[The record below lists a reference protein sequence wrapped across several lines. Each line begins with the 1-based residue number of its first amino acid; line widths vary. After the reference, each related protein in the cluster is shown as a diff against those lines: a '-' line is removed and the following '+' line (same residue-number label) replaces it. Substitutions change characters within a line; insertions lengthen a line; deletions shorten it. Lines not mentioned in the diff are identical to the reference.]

1 MKIGGVNMIKENAVH
16 IILSAVIAGIS
27 AYFEIIAVPIIMLIV
42 VMVIDYFTGLEGA
55 YVNKQLNSRIGII
68 GIIKK
73 ISYLGLVAVGMV
85 IDYVIKSALTQVG
98 VNIDFGYCIGMLIVI
113 WLIINELISILEN
126 LAEIG
131 VPLPKFITKIVDRLK
146 STIEDKAE

>member
-1 MKIGGVNMIKENAVH
+1 MKENVVQAIITAIVAGVSVYFGVVAIPILVLIAVM
-16 IILSAVIAGIS
+16 IVDYVTGLVGAYIAG
-27 AYFEIIAVPIIMLIV
+27 
-42 VMVIDYFTGLEGA
+42 
-55 YVNKQLNSRIGII
+55 QLNSRIGIV

-85 IDYVIKSALTQVG
+85 TDYIIYSALAQLG
-98 VNIDFGYCIGMLIVI
+98 VSIELGYCVGMVIVI

-131 VPLPKFITKIVDRLK
+131 VPLPTFITKLIARLK
-146 STIEDKAE
+146 NTVESKAE

>member
-1 MKIGGVNMIKENAVH
+1 MKENVVQA
-16 IILSAVIAGIS
+16 IITAIVAGVS
-27 AYFEIIAVPIIMLIV
+27 VYFGVVAIPILVLIAVMIV
-42 VMVIDYFTGLEGA
+42 DYVTGLVGA
-55 YVNKQLNSRIGII
+55 YIARQLNSRIGIV

-85 IDYVIKSALTQVG
+85 TDYIIYSALAQLG
-98 VNIDFGYCIGMLIVI
+98 VSIELGYCVGMVIVI

-131 VPLPKFITKIVDRLK
+131 VPLPAFITKLIARLK
-146 STIEDKAE
+146 NTVESKASTDE

>member
-1 MKIGGVNMIKENAVH
+1 MKENVIQGVITAV
-16 IILSAVIAGIS
+16 VAGVS
-27 AYFEIIAVPIIMLIV
+27 VYFGIVAIPLLVLIAVMI
-42 VMVIDYFTGLEGA
+42 IDYATGLVGA
-55 YVNKQLNSRIGII
+55 YITSQLNSRIGIV

-85 IDYVIKSALTQVG
+85 ADYIIYSALSQIG
-98 VNIDFGYCIGMLIVI
+98 VNIELGYCVGMVIVI

-131 VPLPKFITKIVDRLK
+131 VPLPTFITKLIERLK
-146 STIEDKAE
+146 NTVESKIE

>member
-1 MKIGGVNMIKENAVH
+1 MKENVVQA
-16 IILSAVIAGIS
+16 IITAIVAGVS
-27 AYFEIIAVPIIMLIV
+27 VYFGVVAIPILVLIAVMIV
-42 VMVIDYFTGLEGA
+42 DYITGLVGA
-55 YVNKQLNSRIGII
+55 YIDRQLNSRIGIV

-85 IDYVIKSALTQVG
+85 TDYIIYSALAQLG
-98 VNIDFGYCIGMLIVI
+98 VSIELGYCVGMVIVI

-131 VPLPKFITKIVDRLK
+131 VPLPAFITKLIERLK
-146 STIEDKAE
+146 NTVEGKASTDE

>member
-1 MKIGGVNMIKENAVH
+1 MKENVVQA
-16 IILSAVIAGIS
+16 IITAIVAGVS
-27 AYFEIIAVPIIMLIV
+27 VYFGVVAIPILVLIAVMIV
-42 VMVIDYFTGLEGA
+42 DYVTGLVGA
-55 YVNKQLNSRIGII
+55 YIARQLNSRIGIV

-85 IDYVIKSALTQVG
+85 TDYIIYSALAQLG
-98 VNIDFGYCIGMLIVI
+98 VSIELGYCVGMVIVV

-131 VPLPKFITKIVDRLK
+131 VPLPKFITKLIERLK
-146 STIEDKAE
+146 NTVESKIE

>member
-1 MKIGGVNMIKENAVH
+1 MPV
-16 IILSAVIAGIS
+16 
-27 AYFEIIAVPIIMLIV
+27 FIV
-42 VMVIDYFTGLEGA
+42 DYVTGLVGA
-55 YVNKQLNSRIGII
+55 YIARQLNSRIGIV

-85 IDYVIKSALTQVG
+85 TDYIIYSALAQLG
-98 VNIDFGYCIGMLIVI
+98 VSIELGYCVGMVIVI

-131 VPLPKFITKIVDRLK
+131 VPLPTFITKLIARLK
-146 STIEDKAE
+146 NTVESKVSTDE

>member
-1 MKIGGVNMIKENAVH
+1 MLFRSVAGVSVYFGVVAIP
-16 IILSAVIAGIS
+16 ILVL
-27 AYFEIIAVPIIMLIV
+27 IAVMIV
-42 VMVIDYFTGLEGA
+42 DYVTGLVGA
-55 YVNKQLNSRIGII
+55 YIDRQLNSRIGIV

-85 IDYVIKSALTQVG
+85 ADYIIYSALSQIG
-98 VNIDFGYCIGMLIVI
+98 VNIELGYCVGMVIVI

-131 VPLPKFITKIVDRLK
+131 VPLPAFITKLIERLK
-146 STIEDKAE
+146 NTVESKTE

>member
-1 MKIGGVNMIKENAVH
+1 MKENVVQA
-16 IILSAVIAGIS
+16 IITAIVAGVS
-27 AYFEIIAVPIIMLIV
+27 VYFGVVAIPILVLIAVMIV
-42 VMVIDYFTGLEGA
+42 DYVTGLVGA
-55 YVNKQLNSRIGII
+55 YIARQLNSRIGIV

-85 IDYVIKSALTQVG
+85 TDYIIYSALAQLG
-98 VNIDFGYCIGMLIVI
+98 VSIELGYCVGMVIVI

-131 VPLPKFITKIVDRLK
+131 VPLPAFITKLITRLK
-146 STIEDKAE
+146 NTVESKASTDE

>member
-1 MKIGGVNMIKENAVH
+1 MKENVVQA
-16 IILSAVIAGIS
+16 
-27 AYFEIIAVPIIMLIV
+27 IIATIVAGVSVYFGVVAIPILVLIA
-42 VMVIDYFTGLEGA
+42 VMIVDYVTGLVGA
-55 YVNKQLNSRIGII
+55 YIDRQLNSRIGIV

-85 IDYVIKSALTQVG
+85 ADYIIYSALSQIG
-98 VNIDFGYCIGMLIVI
+98 VNIELGYCVGMVIVI

-131 VPLPKFITKIVDRLK
+131 VPLPAFITKLIARLK
-146 STIEDKAE
+146 NTVESKTGTSE

>member
-1 MKIGGVNMIKENAVH
+1 MKNVVQAIITAIVAGVSVYFGVVAIP
-16 IILSAVIAGIS
+16 ILVL
-27 AYFEIIAVPIIMLIV
+27 IAVMIV
-42 VMVIDYFTGLEGA
+42 DYVTGLVGA
-55 YVNKQLNSRIGII
+55 YIARQLNSRIGIV

-85 IDYVIKSALTQVG
+85 TDYIIYSALAQLG
-98 VNIDFGYCIGMLIVI
+98 VSIELGYCVGMVIVI

-131 VPLPKFITKIVDRLK
+131 VPLPTFITKLIARLK
-146 STIEDKAE
+146 NTVESKAE

>member
-1 MKIGGVNMIKENAVH
+1 MKENVVQA
-16 IILSAVIAGIS
+16 IITAIVAGVS
-27 AYFEIIAVPIIMLIV
+27 VYFGVVAIPILVLIAVMIV
-42 VMVIDYFTGLEGA
+42 DYITGLVGA
-55 YVNKQLNSRIGII
+55 YIDRQLNSRIGIV

-85 IDYVIKSALTQVG
+85 ADYIIYSALSQIG
-98 VNIDFGYCIGMLIVI
+98 VNIELGYCVGMVIVI

-131 VPLPKFITKIVDRLK
+131 VPLPAFITKLIERLK
-146 STIEDKAE
+146 NTVESKTE